1 MTATGRL
8 DVRFAGAGGQ
18 GIVMAGE
25 VLAAAVVRMG
35 GSAAHSK
42 AYGPASRG
50 GASRSDVVVA
60 GDTVGFPL
68 VRSPNVVVALTDEA
82 YRKYG
87 HDHAADAIVIV
98 DVDVDA
104 QRNGALVVPIVE
116 TARRIVGTD
125 VASGVV
131 GLGVLSRSLDVFDVD
146 VLRSTIAERVPAAL
160 EDANLEAFAAGRDMV
175 G

>member
-1 MTATGRL
+1 VTTNGRL

-25 VLAAAVVRMG
+25 VLAAAALRMG
-35 GSAAHSK
+35 RSAAHSK

-50 GASRSDVVVA
+50 GASRSDVVVSDGA
-60 GDTVGFPL
+60 VGFPL
-68 VRSPNVVVALTDEA
+68 VRRPNIVVALTDEA

-87 HDHAADAIVIV
+87 HDHADDAVVIV
-98 DVDVDA
+98 DVDVA
-104 QRNGALVVPIVE
+104 APRNGALVAPIVE

-146 VLRSTIAERVPAAL
+146 ILRGTIAERVPAAL
-160 EDANLEAFAAGRDMV
+160 EDANLEAFAAGREMV